1 MPYQIEVA
9 SGRDLTGER
18 WEIYGDW
25 REDPSLLETRIFYR
39 LAEPSELK

>member
-1 MPYQIEVA
+1 MTYQIEVA

-25 REDPSLLETRIFYR
+25 RDDPSLLETRIFYR